1 MGSQLSSTLAEA
13 LLGGGYGDLAREVT
27 APVVEAAITVPS
39 ERCPLELA
47 YPAGTRLAR
56 AAPGIKN
63 PADQLRVGLEAHWLL
78 VAASESQDAGPQAG
92 FGAAGHERLPPPRG
106 CATQLDDDR
115 HIESALAVMS
125 RAPGVGQHL
134 TPSAVKAATARENC
148 DCSEQH
154 ARLLEQTGDSD
165 TAIQARE
172 AAAQVRRVF
181 PHPG

>member
-1 MGSQLSSTLAEA
+1 
-13 LLGGGYGDLAREVT
+13 
-27 APVVEAAITVPS
+27 
-39 ERCPLELA
+39 
-47 YPAGTRLAR
+47 LAR

-92 FGAAGHERLPPPRG
+92 FGAAGIEWLQALRV
-106 CATQLDDDR
+106 CATLLEEEGEIEFALD
-115 HIESALAVMS
+115 VMS
-125 RAPGVGQHL
+125 WAAGVGQQL
-134 TPSAVKAATARENC
+134 TPFAVKAATAREIC
-148 DCSEQH
+148 DCFEQH